1 MYDTGYDSYRQAE
14 IQVKAATAS
23 PAQLV
28 LMLLDGLLD
37 EMSRAEG
44 HLLARNFERKGASI
58 KKCMRILGGLD
69 VSLDRQQGGE
79 VAENLHNLYRFCGRR
94 LFKASLKNDIDGIRQ
109 VAQLL
114 RTVREGWLGF
124 AARVA

>member
-58 KKCMRILGGLD
+58 KNACASSVGLTFLST
-69 VSLDRQQGGE
+69 VSR
-79 VAENLHNLYRFCGRR
+79 
-94 LFKASLKNDIDGIRQ
+94 
-109 VAQLL
+109 
-114 RTVREGWLGF
+114 
-124 AARVA
+124 AARWRKICTISIASVVGACSKPV